1 MLLGPTDETPAST
14 KTCIRR
20 WPVSSVAPVKVGQ
33 QTQHRGYLSDE
44 LAARLSDNFCTEL
57 ELAISIS
64 SLGLEAASLTINI
77 IASGKAAKGAYTE
90 DSLHSAAAFFKEC
103 LLNCAIPLFDL
114 PPSNS
119 LVVLVSEKGKPLKNH
134 LHAFFG
140 LILATHDPQ
149 DVISLV
155 FASITAM
162 FTTSELAGTSFDK
175 NLLES
180 IRRSAQML
188 LRHIF
193 EKHIEQRSWILE
205 EILGSLIRLPAQKR
219 SQGSYRIASGKSVQF
234 ISILLLKLLQGT
246 AQPPDDLTAGFEGG
260 TLPTKDTDFAIRY
273 LIGRCIRRDNKPA
286 LNEADYRNLL
296 ESFIDDCV
304 TLLGHPQW
312 PASELVIRIYSMHLI
327 DVLDEEKSDFAMKS
341 LALDGLG
348 PDCSSHRAT
357 EGWGL
362 WRLSLRVRQLEAI
375 NTFASTTTLL
385 LEYLQSKALSDE
397 TTGAIPLY
405 IGGWATTLIA
415 AIIKSRQRKRSSSGD
430 AGGEGMEESPTV
442 SDMTDSDSDGDSVGD
457 GDGGMHRKVVEECLK
472 EYTKITHRSTK
483 AMPSHV
489 SAIFASLPL
498 YRSFDMIVSRMAMS
512 LGSSLVTVRSKALRA
527 LNHVASHRPSD
538 NSSLVREAAIDLIGK
553 HVAQNPELT
562 SQYYEFI
569 SVRALDK
576 GTSVRK
582 RVMRILR
589 DIYLASDD
597 QTRLV
602 DIGVRVLQRTN
613 DEERTIREFA
623 MKTLQE
629 LWFSYNDA
637 DAITDDQASLG
648 SSANIFNSLAPGGV
662 MEATRTRE
670 LSDLMGTLFEH
681 VTKDVS
687 KAEADAAMFVAR
699 CVIDAL
705 FEQLLRSEETESAS
719 VFSTSACLRFLSA
732 LSGIAPEAVGARAEM
747 LSANALHIFQNSSDL
762 IALLSSSPQSI
773 LVEAVPCL
781 CMIVEKLTRDY
792 SRIIKLFRSCV
803 LQLYRER
810 RLIES
815 GAAAMQSP
823 KNAMRFM
830 ILAGLLCRHFDFDK
844 HRTELETQFKE
855 LALLARG
862 MMIPEFMSSPAAV
875 LCSTGLPATVQLA
888 AIQMLGQL
896 YIKRP
901 QLGLQVMRNFL
912 EFLRDDAQRYVQ
924 KAKEGKGK
932 GKKKKKV
939 DARALVGNTDDMGE
953 AGVGASLMQTY
964 LERIIRRYVISL
976 VLEQGL
982 AHPLMCVPALIALS
996 TDSDAHIRNKSL
1008 KLHQDLA
1015 GKHASFIHS
1024 RDLEGVRKAFE
1035 YQSQVRDGPQYVSG
1049 YNDAVEPMDAPGAN
1063 DFLTMLVNIGDVDG
1077 SHLVRFVAEN
1087 ISALD
1092 FKYLDEVLL
1101 VAYQISSVIAG
1112 TGLTVFQLFETEG
1125 SEGVNCDSTQWRA
1138 ATETSVSI
1146 TILFMLR
1153 EFLKA
1158 HYGVT
1163 EARCSGFN
1171 PNDTSSSMR
1180 DKSVAWHAP
1189 TSSQQSSAGCG
1200 RIDWSACACATV
1212 GLDSPEAY
1220 REQRK
1225 LFRKMMASSLAV
1237 IDELAPMD
1245 KNNNSISNGD
1255 RSRNDSVPSDVAN
1268 ESFTSDVSLSAD
1280 VLEQLANEDILD

>member
-1 MLLGPTDETPAST
+1 
-14 KTCIRR
+14 
-20 WPVSSVAPVKVGQ
+20 
-33 QTQHRGYLSDE
+33 
-44 LAARLSDNFCTEL
+44 
-57 ELAISIS
+57 
-64 SLGLEAASLTINI
+64 
-77 IASGKAAKGAYTE
+77 
-90 DSLHSAAAFFKEC
+90 
-103 LLNCAIPLFDL
+103 
-114 PPSNS
+114 
-119 LVVLVSEKGKPLKNH
+119 
-134 LHAFFG
+134 
-140 LILATHDPQ
+140 
-149 DVISLV
+149 
-155 FASITAM
+155 
-162 FTTSELAGTSFDK
+162 
-175 NLLES
+175 
-180 IRRSAQML
+180 
-188 LRHIF
+188 
-193 EKHIEQRSWILE
+193 
-205 EILGSLIRLPAQKR
+205 
-219 SQGSYRIASGKSVQF
+219 
-234 ISILLLKLLQGT
+234 
-246 AQPPDDLTAGFEGG
+246 
-260 TLPTKDTDFAIRY
+260 
-273 LIGRCIRRDNKPA
+273 
-286 LNEADYRNLL
+286 
-296 ESFIDDCV
+296 
-304 TLLGHPQW
+304 
-312 PASELVIRIYSMHLI
+312 
-327 DVLDEEKSDFAMKS
+327 
-341 LALDGLG
+341 
-348 PDCSSHRAT
+348 
-357 EGWGL
+357 
-362 WRLSLRVRQLEAI
+362 
-375 NTFASTTTLL
+375 
-385 LEYLQSKALSDE
+385 
-397 TTGAIPLY
+397 
-405 IGGWATTLIA
+405 
-415 AIIKSRQRKRSSSGD
+415 
-430 AGGEGMEESPTV
+430 
-442 SDMTDSDSDGDSVGD
+442 
-457 GDGGMHRKVVEECLK
+457 
-472 EYTKITHRSTK
+472 
-483 AMPSHV
+483 
-489 SAIFASLPL
+489 
-498 YRSFDMIVSRMAMS
+498 
-512 LGSSLVTVRSKALRA
+512 
-527 LNHVASHRPSD
+527 
-538 NSSLVREAAIDLIGK
+538 
-553 HVAQNPELT
+553 
-562 SQYYEFI
+562 
-569 SVRALDK
+569 
-576 GTSVRK
+576 
-582 RVMRILR
+582 
-589 DIYLASDD
+589 
-597 QTRLV
+597 
-602 DIGVRVLQRTN
+602 
-613 DEERTIREFA
+613 

-637 DAITDDQASLG
+637 GAITDDQASLG
-648 SSANIFNSLAPGGV
+648 SSANIFNSLAPEVQRQMMKRVRVMTGV

-670 LSDLMGTLFEH
+670 LSELMGTLFEH

-687 KAEADAAMFVAR
+687 KTEADAAMFVAR

-747 LSANALHIFQNSSDL
+747 LSAYLKMTSPSEEEMLSNALHIFQNSVLTIPHPSPQFLSTLERDL

-862 MMIPEFMSSPAAV
+862 MMIPEFMSSLLLFFAAPR
-875 LCSTGLPATVQLA
+875 LPATVQLA

-901 QLGLQVMRNFL
+901 QLALSAAGRDVVDRVFAGSNVNHKLQVMRNFL

-964 LERIIRRYVISL
+964 LERIIDATFVANAPLLRAAGFEVISL

-996 TDSDAHIRNKSL
+996 TDTDAHIRNKSL

-1035 YQSQVRDGPQYVSG
+1035 YQSQVRNGPQYVSG
-1049 YNDAVEPMDAPGAN
+1049 YNDAVEPMESVQRPVAYLQPLYTMLRSKRTRRN

-1077 SHLVRFVAEN
+1077 SADDAVAGSSVPNQHLVRFVAEN

-1125 SEGVNCDSTQWRA
+1125 SEGVNSDSTQWRA

-1200 RIDWSACACATV
+1200 RIDWSA
-1212 GLDSPEAY
+1212 
-1220 REQRK
+1220 
-1225 LFRKMMASSLAV
+1225 
-1237 IDELAPMD
+1237 
-1245 KNNNSISNGD
+1245 
-1255 RSRNDSVPSDVAN
+1255 
-1268 ESFTSDVSLSAD
+1268 
-1280 VLEQLANEDILD
+1280 